1 MSAISKRVFSNFK
14 NRVAEKKTAIPFA
27 VQKVEMA
34 SENIARVVI
43 NVPDVFQ
50 RSLNNAELASS
61 VENAIKGARY
71 LDNSI
76 SATDKQN
83 IFTLFVSGTNKVMST
98 EDASTKPMKE
108 VASNVFR
115 DEDDN
120 IWNHVED
127 ETGSYF
133 VAQDVENLEELILG
147 VRARS
152 GSIATASLEVATA
165 ETFSAGMPLMAYS
178 PTAST
183 HVFGIAID
191 DTQVYFPGSDEIA
204 AVNPSFVVA
213 TYDIENAA
221 AAPRINITKKDMK
234 QRLLDYMRALYGQN
248 SAFYKKMESLIRT
261 HLKTA

>member
-14 NRVAEKKTAIPFA
+14 GRMAEKTTAIPFA

-34 SENIARVVI
+34 SDNIARVVI

-61 VENAIKGARY
+61 VEKAIKGARY
-71 LDNSI
+71 LDNSL
-76 SATDKQN
+76 SATDKAN
-83 IFTLFVSGTNKVMST
+83 IYTLFVSGTNKVMST

-108 VASNVFR
+108 VATNVFR

-120 IWNHVED
+120 IWNHIED

-152 GSIATASLEVATA
+152 GAIATASLEVATS
-165 ETFSAGMPLMAYS
+165 ESFSAGMPLMAYS
-178 PTAST
+178 PAKSR
-183 HVFGIAID
+183 HIFGIAID
-191 DTQVYFPGSDEIA
+191 EAQAYFPATDEIA
-204 AVNPSFVVA
+204 SVNPSYVVA

-248 SAFYKKMESLIRT
+248 STFYKRMESLIRE